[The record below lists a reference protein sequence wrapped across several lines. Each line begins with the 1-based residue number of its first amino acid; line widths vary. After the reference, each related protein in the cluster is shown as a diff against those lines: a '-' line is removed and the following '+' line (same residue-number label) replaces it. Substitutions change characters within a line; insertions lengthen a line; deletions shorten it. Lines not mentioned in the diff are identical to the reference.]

1 MKPVF
6 SGSKRDQMSGNI
18 SMALSLTGKLAASVE
33 PKKESIM
40 TAIKRLRKI
49 WLTMIWNSKWNVM
62 AKAL

>member
-49 WLTMIWNSKWNVM
+49 WLTMI
-62 AKAL
+62 